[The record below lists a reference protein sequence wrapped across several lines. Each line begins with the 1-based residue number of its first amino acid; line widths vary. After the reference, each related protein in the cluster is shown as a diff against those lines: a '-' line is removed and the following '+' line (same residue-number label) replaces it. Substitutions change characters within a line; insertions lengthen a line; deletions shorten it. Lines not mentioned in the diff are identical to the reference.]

1 MKLKY
6 AALIM
11 LFFVALTLPVNAQ
24 KTLAKIVKNGEIRIG
39 LSGNQPPYSMKS
51 KTGDLMGLEVD
62 LAKALASG
70 MGVEL
75 NMVVL
80 PFSELLPALKAGEVD
95 AVMSG
100 MTVTTNRSIDALF
113 AGPYTVSGKSILAKG
128 SVLSNMKGTE
138 EANNEAYKI
147 SFLKGSTSETFVKK
161 YMPKAQAMPVNNYD
175 EGIAMILNDKADAMV
190 ADYSICVI
198 TIMRNQGKD
207 LVTLE
212 SPLNIEP
219 IGMALPAGD
228 LHFLNLVENYLQA
241 FDMAGAL
248 ELLDQ
253 KWLKDGNW
261 LFSME

>member
-80 PFSELLPALKAGEVD
+80 PFSELLPALKAGKVD

-113 AGPYTVSGKSILAKG
+113 AGPYSVSGKSILAKA

-138 EANNEAYKI
+138 EANNETYKI
-147 SFLKGSTSETFVKK
+147 CFLKGSTSETFVKK

>member
-1 MKLKY
+1 MKIKY
-6 AALIM
+6 ALVIT
-11 LFFVALTLPVNAQ
+11 LFFVAFTLPVNAQ
-24 KTLAKIVKNGEIRIG
+24 KTLSKIIKNGEIRVG

-51 KTGDLMGLEVD
+51 KTGELMGLEVD
-62 LAKALASG
+62 LANALASG
-70 MGVEL
+70 MGVKLAVEV
-75 NMVVL
+75 M
-80 PFSELLPALKAGEVD
+80 PFSELLPALKAGKID

-100 MTVTTNRSIDALF
+100 MTVTTERSEDALF
-113 AGPYTVSGKSILAKG
+113 AGPYTVSGKSILAKT

-138 EANNEAYKI
+138 QANNASYKI

-161 YMPKAQAMPVNNYD
+161 YMPKAQAMPVENYD
-175 EGIAMILNDKADAMV
+175 EAIAMVLNDEVDAMV

-219 IGMALPAGD
+219 IAMALPAGD
-228 LHFLNLVENYLQA
+228 LHFLNLVENYLKA

-248 ELLDQ
+248 DLLDK
-253 KWLKDGNW
+253 KWLKDGSW
-261 LFSME
+261 LFNME